1 MYRSFGKRL
10 LDLAIAVPALV
21 LLAPVLLLIAVVIR
35 WRLGRP
41 VLFRQQRPGVGGKP
55 FVLHKLRTM
64 LEARDGQG
72 NLLND
77 EQRLTRLGL
86 WLRSTSL
93 DELPELYNVIRG
105 DMSLVGPRPLLMQYL
120 ERYTPTQARR
130 HEVRPGLTGWA
141 QVNGRNALRWDEKF
155 TLDVW
160 YVDHVGL
167 GIDLAILVRTVWTI
181 LKREGVTPPGKVI
194 GEEFMGSAAG

>member
-10 LDLAIAVPALV
+10 LDLTIAIPALL

-35 WRLGRP
+35 WRLGWP
-41 VLFRQQRPGVGGKP
+41 VLFRQQRPGLEGRP
-55 FVLHKLRTM
+55 FVLYKFRTM
-64 LEARDGQG
+64 LEARDKQG
-72 NLLND
+72 NLLKD

-86 WLRSTSL
+86 WLRKTSL

-105 DMSLVGPRPLLMQYL
+105 DMSLVGPRPLLMHYL
-120 ERYTPTQARR
+120 ERYTPAQGRR

-141 QVNGRNALRWDEKF
+141 QVNGRNALSWSEKF
-155 TLDVW
+155 NLDVW

-167 GIDLAILVRTVWTI
+167 GLDLAILVRTVWTI

-194 GEEFMGSAAG
+194 SEEFMGSAAG